1 MIRIIIIEDN
11 RELAVLIAS
20 AAMARGYDV
29 TIAGTGAEALAAVS
43 TEHFDCAVVDLLLP
57 DVRGSELLAELRGN
71 KVPSVVI
78 SGVFKGD
85 RFARA
90 CLETYGAK
98 AYFEKPFKMADLL
111 DAVAS
116 AANRTGP
123 SSSTAAPV
131 ESADLPLFGQT
142 NRVSTSPPAPTA
154 TTAKRTGA
162 ATWALSGDLGTTSVP
177 RLLTAYY
184 EARHSGRLVLRQ
196 NALTK
201 VVYFAEGKPVYAA
214 SNLVQERFGKF
225 CVRQG
230 LIPEEKL
237 EAVMNLVRDQRLKTG
252 EAMVQLGLLS
262 PEQRLTALER
272 QVKEILWSTFS
283 WTEGKYTFSARA
295 PANDEML
302 RLAVFPGTLVLDGVF
317 EVETLLT
324 LRRKMALD
332 RKLFP
337 VADPPYG
344 LHQFSLSGPQATLL
358 AYADGT
364 KTVGDL
370 LAVSELTE
378 REALA
383 SLLAFELLGLIEE
396 RSREDTSRRISF
408 GI

>member
-1 MIRIIIIEDN
+1 MTRIIIIEDN

-29 TIAGTGAEALAAVS
+29 TTVGTGSEALAAIS
-43 TEHFDCAVVDLLLP
+43 TEHFDAAVVDLLLP

-71 KVPSVVI
+71 KIPSVVM

-116 AANRTGP
+116 AAGQP
-123 SSSTAAPV
+123 VSAASAPPV
-131 ESADLPLFGQT
+131 DPVSLPLFGQT
-142 NRVSTSPPAPTA
+142 NRSASMPAPPVA
-154 TTAKRTGA
+154 HPEPKREST
-162 ATWALSGDLGTTSVP
+162 ATWALSGDLSATSVP

-184 EARHSGRLVLRQ
+184 EAKHSGRLVLRQ
-196 NALTK
+196 NAVTK

-230 LIPEEKL
+230 LIPEARLDE
-237 EAVMNLVRDQRLKTG
+237 VMNLVRDQNLKTG
-252 EAMVQLGLLS
+252 EAMVQLGLLTS
-262 PEQRLTALER
+262 EQRVAALER

-302 RLAVFPGTLVLDGVF
+302 RLAVFPGALVLQGVF

-324 LRRKMALD
+324 LRQKMGRT

-337 VADPPYG
+337 VADPPYA
-344 LHQFSLSGPQATLL
+344 LHEFSLSGPQATLL

-370 LAVSELTE
+370 LALSELTE

-383 SLLAFELLGLIEE
+383 SLLAFELLGLIKE
-396 RSREDTSRRISF
+396 RPRDDTSRRISF